1 LQCSQLNG
9 ATGGFTAALGV
20 REGKGPIGWFLDIAE
35 SEFPD
40 TAAKA

>member
-1 LQCSQLNG
+1 MQSAQVVQPGASLQL
-9 ATGGFTAALGV
+9 LGV